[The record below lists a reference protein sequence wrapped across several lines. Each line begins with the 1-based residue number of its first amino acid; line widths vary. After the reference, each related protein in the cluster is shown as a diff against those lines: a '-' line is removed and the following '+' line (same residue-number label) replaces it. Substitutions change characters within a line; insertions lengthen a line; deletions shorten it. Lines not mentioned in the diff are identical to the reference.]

1 MATVKFLADNV
12 EDGDYNQYWYSEKT
26 IDKIVEALI
35 ANGGRI
41 AFLSTPSLYFSLPDE
56 IRSKSFVFDV
66 SKEYI
71 CTRSP
76 LTLLGIQLFILRSSI
91 SLESIN
97 VTTV

>member
-66 SKEYI
+66 SKEYLH
-71 CTRSP
+71 SFS
-76 LTLLGIQLFILRSSI
+76 LNFTLHSTFNSAKLSI
-91 SLESIN
+91 A
-97 VTTV
+97 